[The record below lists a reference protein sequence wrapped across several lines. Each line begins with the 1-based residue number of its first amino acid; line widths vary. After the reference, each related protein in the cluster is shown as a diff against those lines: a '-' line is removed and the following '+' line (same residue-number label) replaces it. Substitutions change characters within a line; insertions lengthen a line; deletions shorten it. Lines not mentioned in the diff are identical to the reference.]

1 LFAARY
7 DGSASVKTWVYTI
20 ARNKLID
27 ANRKNR
33 HLPVSDAM
41 PEQADTTPNP
51 EALAIAA
58 GFCTMKILISAAN
71 STVSLF

>member
-1 LFAARY
+1 
-7 DGSASVKTWVYTI
+7 
-20 ARNKLID
+20 
-27 ANRKNR
+27 
-33 HLPVSDAM
+33 M